1 MNRFVFIKYHIM
13 IVFKVISSSNIHKL
27 LVLISLFIFNQ
38 LTFAQNAVLLTI
50 DKDPISV
57 AEFEQVYQKNSD
69 VIIDKSPQE
78 INTYLDLFINFKL
91 KLIDARKMGLD
102 TLKSYQSELS
112 KYRVQLMEPFLKDEQ
127 AVELLAK
134 EAYKR
139 LERDI
144 NASHI
149 LIQLDVNANPSDTL
163 TAFHKIMPP
172 DK

>member
-1 MNRFVFIKYHIM
+1 MSQTGI
-13 IVFKVISSSNIHKL
+13 
-27 LVLISLFIFNQ
+27 
-38 LTFAQNAVLLTI
+38 AQNAVLLTI

-91 KLIDARKMGLD
+91 KLIDAKKMGLD

-134 EAYKR
+134 EAIKDSK
-139 LERDI
+139 EI
-144 NASHI
+144 
-149 LIQLDVNANPSDTL
+149 
-163 TAFHKIMPP
+163 
-172 DK
+172 